1 MALSRIKKNEVLD
14 EVSGLLD
21 ASKLTVLAAYA
32 GTSVKELQELRKSA
46 RENSTHVRVIK
57 NRLVIKALQNNE
69 RFKAVDTSALKGQI
83 LYAFNSEDEVASAQV
98 LAKFAKTAPTLQF
111 VGGISSE
118 GAFISADDVKALAL
132 LPGKNQLIAEV
143 LATLSSPLDG
153 VMNGLS
159 GNLHALLDGVEAKAK
174 A

>member
-57 NRLVIKALQNNE
+57 TVWSLRHYKTTN
-69 RFKAVDTSALKGQI
+69 ALKQ
-83 LYAFNSEDEVASAQV
+83 LT
-98 LAKFAKTAPTLQF
+98 LA
-111 VGGISSE
+111 
-118 GAFISADDVKALAL
+118 
-132 LPGKNQLIAEV
+132 
-143 LATLSSPLDG
+143 
-153 VMNGLS
+153 
-159 GNLHALLDGVEAKAK
+159 H
-174 A
+174 